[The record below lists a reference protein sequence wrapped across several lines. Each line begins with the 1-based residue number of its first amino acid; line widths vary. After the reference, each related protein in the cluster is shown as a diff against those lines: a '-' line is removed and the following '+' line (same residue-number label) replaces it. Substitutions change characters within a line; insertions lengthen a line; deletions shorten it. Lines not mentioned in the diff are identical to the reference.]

1 MTSPWPAPNADT
13 GFPDD
18 GSGAHDR
25 PPNYRLRRA
34 IAALVVVAVLVGVSV
49 VVVRR
54 SGNTNR
60 PGSDTTRQWNTMVT
74 QNAANHGISVF
85 DRDGTLITTAG
96 TDLVG
101 LTDIGLDGVVL
112 VGEAGNTATDGVG
125 LLDLAT
131 GDVTPLRLHTTLQP
145 GAAGVPFRVGYDAV
159 SKALE
164 LLDAQ
169 RGDVVNLLRF
179 AHADGPVV
187 LPESVRVDPAG
198 EHVAFTE
205 LTQTQTVLVDLATSE
220 EVSVPG
226 LLADLAFDSMVTVT
240 NRGDTVLLDLYDLT
254 GARVGTV
261 ETPVPAAI
269 MLVDATTALTVSKS
283 GVIALV
289 NFAKSSMSEVGNVV
303 STASTEAST
312 EPSTGA
318 STAATG
324 ASVTP
329 ATTVAPPTD
338 TPADTAKDVISRGL
352 ITLDHTRLTVLGDGI
367 ISVLDAN
374 GAAVGS
380 LTASATVT
388 PILPF
393 DQRARCVLLAESDFG
408 PGVLVDTET
417 GTAIATFG
425 RGTIGGQSGDGCTIA
440 FESSTS
446 TTTRIVGIDVD
457 GTLDATVR
465 GVSPDGAAVFRSDA
479 AGVALVRLDAAL
491 APANTGKPAAVE
503 LITSPG
509 VAVFAHS

>member
-25 PPNYRLRRA
+25 RPNYRLRRA
-34 IAALVVVAVLVGVSV
+34 IAGLVVLAVLVGVAV

-54 SGNTNR
+54 SSNTNG
-60 PGSDTTRQWNTMVT
+60 PGADAIRQWNTMVT
-74 QNAANHGISVF
+74 QNATNHGISVF

-101 LTDIGLDGVVL
+101 LTDIGVDGVVL
-112 VGEAGNTATDGVG
+112 VGEGGDTAADGVG

-131 GDVTPLRLHTTLQP
+131 GDVTALRLHSTLQP
-145 GAAGVPFRVGYDAV
+145 GAAGVPFRVGYDAD

-169 RGDVVNLLRF
+169 RGEVVNLLRF

-187 LPESVRVDPAG
+187 LPESVRVDPSG

-269 MLVDATTALTVSKS
+269 MLVDATTALTVSKT
-283 GVIALV
+283 GVIARV

-303 STASTEAST
+303 PPTSTAT
-312 EPSTGA
+312 STGS
-318 STAATG
+318 STG
-324 ASVTP
+324 SSVTP
-329 ATTVAPPTD
+329 ATTETV
-338 TPADTAKDVISRGL
+338 PA
-352 ITLDHTRLTVLGDGI
+352 
-367 ISVLDAN
+367 
-374 GAAVGS
+374 
-380 LTASATVT
+380 
-388 PILPF
+388 
-393 DQRARCVLLAESDFG
+393 E
-408 PGVLVDTET
+408 
-417 GTAIATFG
+417 
-425 RGTIGGQSGDGCTIA
+425 
-440 FESSTS
+440 
-446 TTTRIVGIDVD
+446 
-457 GTLDATVR
+457 
-465 GVSPDGAAVFRSDA
+465 
-479 AGVALVRLDAAL
+479 
-491 APANTGKPAAVE
+491 PA
-503 LITSPG
+503 
-509 VAVFAHS
+509 